1 MPLRLIPQRD
11 RKLHRLVKKGE
22 TLDLRRN
29 QVLFRPGD
37 PAGELYLVRSGHLRL
52 SQSAAGGPGRTVAI
66 IGPWEMG
73 GEKGLLPGT
82 PRDFLASAGEES
94 QITLLE
100 GPAVRKALQTSERTF
115 EAFLWA
121 KEEEIALARALTGH
135 RRPGGAAARLGLL
148 VTHLAKRLGRPGEVG
163 TRIPIRLTHQ
173 LLADLTASHRST
185 VTTLLNDW
193 IYQGILR
200 DEEGCLEILDP
211 EGLRAGGQKG
221 PIPSSVDRKTP

>member
-1 MPLRLIPQRD
+1 MPLRMIPRRD
-11 RKLHRLVKKGE
+11 RKLNRLVKRGE
-22 TLDLRRN
+22 TLVLRRN
-29 QVLFRPGD
+29 QVLFQPGD
-37 PAGELYLVRSGHLRL
+37 PAGELYLVRNGHLRL
-52 SQSAAGGPGRTVAI
+52 SQPAAGGPGRTVAI

-94 QITLLE
+94 QITLLD
-100 GPAVRKALQTSERTF
+100 GAGVRKALQTSDRTF
-115 EAFLWA
+115 EAFLRA

-135 RRPGGAAARLGLL
+135 RRPGGAGARLGLML
-148 VTHLAKRLGRPGEVG
+148 THLAKRLGHHGESG

-193 IYQGILR
+193 IYQDILR
-200 DEEGCLEILDP
+200 EEEGRLEILDP
-211 EGLRAGGQKG
+211 ERLREGGKSG